1 MKSIREELSKKTETV
16 LTELNECF
24 KVVSAT
30 LMPSERGVYI
40 TDNKVQCRMTVVSY
54 LPKDV
59 TCTRAAIS
67 IERCKDDKV
76 EKRTPV
82 KSYKTDLSV
91 SGSVGSPKRGPVEP
105 ECETTDLITR

>member
-1 MKSIREELSKKTETV
+1 MKSIREELCKKSETV

-24 KVVSAT
+24 KVVST
-30 LMPSERGVYI
+30 SLVPSERGVYI

-67 IERCKDDKV
+67 IERCTEDRTDR
-76 EKRTPV
+76 RTPV

-91 SGSVGSPKRGPVEP
+91 SSSVASPRRGPAEADN
-105 ECETTDLITR
+105 ETTNLITR